1 MNDYPLILFAKVPEP
16 GKVKT
21 RLTPD
26 LSFAEAAELAKVLLV
41 ETLELTRKHWSGKL
55 VLAVWP
61 NVKDDY
67 IQNVYEQFNNI
78 ELIAQSSG
86 DLGAKMLNAME
97 QVGYPCA
104 VMGCDVPHLEGVVL
118 EQAYERLAKGENII
132 GPTEDGGYYLL
143 GLQSNRPELFAKQ
156 AWGETSVLGASFR
169 VARQHNF
176 QFSELATMVDID
188 HYADLAQASQK
199 LKSLRRFIMS

>member
-21 RLTPD
+21 RLAPE
-26 LSFAEAAELAKVLLV
+26 LSFAEAAEVAKVLLF
-41 ETLELTRKHWSGKL
+41 ETLELTSKHWPGKI

-67 IQNVYEQFNNI
+67 IQNVNEQFNI

-97 QVGYPCA
+97 QAGYPCT
-104 VMGCDVPHLEGVVL
+104 VMGCDVPHLEGMVL

-156 AWGETSVLGASFR
+156 AWGETSVLGASLR

-199 LKSLRRFIMS
+199 LKSLRHFITS